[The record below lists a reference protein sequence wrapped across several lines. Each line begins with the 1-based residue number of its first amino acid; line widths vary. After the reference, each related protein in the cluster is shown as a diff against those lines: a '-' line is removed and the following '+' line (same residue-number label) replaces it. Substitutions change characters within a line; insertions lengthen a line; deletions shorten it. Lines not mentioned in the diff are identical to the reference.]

1 VVNDRQAA
9 ATTASQRDG
18 REATS
23 PWQLP
28 LRAWRDVVVRTWK
41 EADADNVALIAAG
54 VSFYGFLA
62 LVPLLGAVVLAYG
75 FLADPDTVLRDMTAM
90 MAVMPKDIAALIAG
104 QLLEVVQT
112 SGGRKGLGVV
122 IALAVAL
129 FGARNG
135 ASAIV
140 TALNIAYE
148 EEERRG
154 FFKVNLL
161 ALAITAAGV
170 AVAVASL
177 LTVAAFAYVETVLP
191 ASRAAVALV
200 SGVIA
205 HLLLALMAAAVAA
218 TLYRFGPCRRHAKWR
233 WLTPGSLL
241 FAAAF
246 VGLTLGFGFYVK
258 AFGNYN
264 ATYGSLAAVVIL
276 LTYLYLSSYILI
288 FGAELNSELEH
299 QTARDSTKGS
309 DKPLGGRGAWVAD
322 HVAAGADI
330 EDDNPEAGRKVDV

>member
-1 VVNDRQAA
+1 MNDRQADGSGSA
-9 ATTASQRDG
+9 RRDG
-18 REATS
+18 REAAS

-28 LRAWRDVVVRTWK
+28 LSAWKAVLVRTWR
-41 EADADNVALIAAG
+41 ESDADNVALIAAG

-62 LVPLLGAVVLAYG
+62 LVPLLGAVVLTYG
-75 FLADPDTVLRDMTAM
+75 FLADPTTVLRDMTAM

-170 AVAVASL
+170 AVAVVSL
-177 LTVAAFAYVETVLP
+177 LTVAAFAYIEAVAP
-191 ASRAAVALV
+191 ASQPVLAVVSRVVAHLVLALV
-200 SGVIA
+200 
-205 HLLLALMAAAVAA
+205 AAAVAA
-218 TLYRFGPCRRHAKWR
+218 TLYRFGPCRKAAKWR

-241 FAAAF
+241 FAVAF
-246 VGLTLGFGFYVK
+246 VALTLGFGFYVS

-299 QTARDSTKGS
+299 QTERDSTKGS
-309 DKPLGGRGAWVAD
+309 EKPLGGRGAWVAD
-322 HVAAGADI
+322 HVATGTKP
-330 EDDNPEAGRKVDV
+330 EDDNPEAGRAAGA